1 LFYLAQQIH
10 FSLSQDIHGININL
24 LLGSNAQWYA
34 KIFSFFSL
42 LLSVWHA
49 WMVVFVN
56 TCVGEWDTSSSTSSW
71 WSLQFFEMS
80 NKMKKSFVFFVLVL
94 MNSAKSR
101 RLHLTSGLSCFSS
114 SSFYLLI
121 SIFLFLAE
129 IRWPKYIFDA
139 HTLTHTDLLCTFINL
154 CAHVHRNQHERFL
167 KVSLE
172 V

>member
-1 LFYLAQQIH
+1 MELTLIYFWVQMLNGMPK
-10 FSLSQDIHGININL
+10 S
-24 LLGSNAQWYA
+24 
-34 KIFSFFSL
+34 FSFLSL

-80 NKMKKSFVFFVLVL
+80 NKMEKSFVFFVLVL

-154 CAHVHRNQHERFL
+154 CAHVHWNQHERFL